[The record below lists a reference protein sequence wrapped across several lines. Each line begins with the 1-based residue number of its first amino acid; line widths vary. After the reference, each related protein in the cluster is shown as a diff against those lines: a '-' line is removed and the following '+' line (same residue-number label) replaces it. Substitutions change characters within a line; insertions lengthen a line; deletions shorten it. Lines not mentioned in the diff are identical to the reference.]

1 MSVLGGLYS
10 GISAL
15 GAQSRN
21 FGIISD
27 NIANVNTIGYKE
39 VEGRFSNFVT
49 SKSVA
54 RNFSPG
60 GVTLRPFYDPQKQGL
75 LQTSDS
81 KTDISITGNGFFVVN
96 KAANAATDSDSFL
109 FTRAGDFTAD
119 KDGNL
124 VNSGGY
130 YLQGWLLNADGTVVN
145 STSQDQ
151 LTSLQTVNVSGFSS
165 VGQPTQNV
173 SLTANLPAGQDP
185 AAVGPHQS
193 TNLSIFD
200 SLGARQSLTFQ
211 WNKSALPATNEW
223 TMTAGITDSTGT
235 FNAIAGATATVQ
247 FDGNGGLAGP
257 LSTDAFTA
265 VGAAFTLN
273 ADGTLAITIPQAD
286 LAVSGAELPN
296 DLPLVLD
303 LGTPGQAN
311 GLTQFSGDYE
321 LKLANQDGSA
331 PSGLDQVIIDENG
344 LVTGVF
350 ANGQTR
356 AIYQI
361 PTATFPAATRLDRDN
376 GNAFTITSNSGD
388 VVLNRPGVGAH
399 GALRP
404 ETLESSTADTAE
416 EFADLI
422 VAQRAYSAATRIITT
437 GDEML
442 DEAIRMK
449 R

>member
-15 GAQSRN
+15 SAQSRN

-96 KAANAATDSDSFL
+96 KAASSANNSDSFL

-130 YLQGWLLNADGTVVN
+130 YLQGWLLNSDGTIVN

-151 LTSLQTVNVSGFSS
+151 LTSLQTVNVAGFSS

-173 SLTANLPAGQDP
+173 AITANLPAGQDN
-185 AAVGPHQS
+185 AAVTPHQS

-200 SLGARQSLTFQ
+200 SLGARQTLTFQ
-211 WNKSALPATNEW
+211 WDKTANANEW
-223 TMTAGITDSTGT
+223 TLTAGITDSTGT

-247 FDGNGGLAGP
+247 FSGAGGLTGP

-273 ADGTLAITIPQAD
+273 ADGTLDITIPQAD
-286 LAVSGAELPN
+286 LDVSGAELPD
-296 DLPLVLD
+296 DLPLTLD
-303 LGTPGQAN
+303 FGTPGQAD
-311 GLTQFSGDYE
+311 GLTQFSGGYE

-361 PTATFPAATRLDRDN
+361 PTATFPAQARLDRDN

-399 GALRP
+399 GQLRP

-422 VAQRAYSAATRIITT
+422 IAQRAYSAATRIVTT

>member
-81 KTDISITGNGFFVVN
+81 RTDISITGNGFFVVN
-96 KAANAATDSDSFL
+96 KSEDAGSNDSFL
-109 FTRAGDFTAD
+109 FTRAGDFTPD

-124 VNSGGY
+124 VNSAGY
-130 YLQGWLLNADGTVVN
+130 FLQGWALDSSGNIVNAASV
-145 STSQDQ
+145 DQ
-151 LTSLQTVNVSGFSS
+151 LTSLQTVNVAGFSS

-173 SLTANLPAGQDP
+173 SITANLPAGEDNTV
-185 AAVGPHQS
+185 AGPHQT
-193 TNLSIFD
+193 TNMTVFD
-200 SLGARQSLTFQ
+200 SLGAPQTLTFQ
-211 WNKSALPATNEW
+211 WTKTANANEW
-223 TMTAGITDSTGT
+223 TFETGITDSAGT
-235 FNAIAGATATVQ
+235 FNAIAGATGTIQ
-247 FDGNGGLAGP
+247 FDGDGSLDGP
-257 LSTDAFTA
+257 LATDAFTA
-265 VGAAFTLN
+265 LGAAFGAPA
-273 ADGTLAITIPQAD
+273 ADGTFQFTIPAAS
-286 LAVSGAELPN
+286 LATSGAEQPN
-296 DLPLVLD
+296 DLVVNLN
-303 LGTPGQAN
+303 LGAPDGSS

-331 PSGLDQVIIDENG
+331 PSGLDQVIIDEEG

-361 PTATFPAATRLDRDN
+361 ATATFPAATRLDRDN

-399 GALRP
+399 GLLRP

-422 VAQRAYSAATRIITT
+422 VAQRAYSAATRIVTT

>member
-15 GAQSRN
+15 SAQSRN

-39 VEGRFSNFVT
+39 VEGRFTNFVT

-96 KAANAATDSDSFL
+96 KAASAANNSDSFL

-130 YLQGWLLNADGTVVN
+130 YLQGWLLNSDGSIVN
-145 STSQDQ
+145 ATSQDQ
-151 LTSLQTVNVSGFSS
+151 LTSLQTVNVAGFSS

-173 SLTANLPAGQDP
+173 AITANLPAGQDNT
-185 AAVGPHQS
+185 AVAPHQT

-211 WNKSALPATNEW
+211 WNKTANPNEW
-223 TMTAGITDSTGT
+223 TLTAGITDSTGT

-257 LSTDAFTA
+257 AAANAFTA

-273 ADGTLAITIPQAD
+273 ANGTLAITVPQAD
-286 LAVSGAELPN
+286 LNTSGAELPN
-296 DLPLVLD
+296 DLPLVLNF
-303 LGTPGQAN
+303 GAPGQAN
-311 GLTQFSGDYE
+311 GLTQFAGGYE

-361 PTATFPAATRLDRDN
+361 PTATFPAQARLDRDN

-399 GALRP
+399 GNLRP

-422 VAQRAYSAATRIITT
+422 VAQRAYSAATRIVTT

>member
-15 GAQSRN
+15 SAQSRN

-49 SKSVA
+49 SKSVS

-96 KAANAATDSDSFL
+96 KAASSANNSDSFL

-124 VNSGGY
+124 INSGGY
-130 YLQGWLLNADGTVVN
+130 YLQGWLLNSDGSVVN
-145 STSQDQ
+145 ANSQDQ
-151 LTSLQTVNVSGFSS
+151 LTSLQTVNVAGFSS

-173 SLTANLPAGQDP
+173 SITANLPAGQDDG
-185 AAVGPHQS
+185 AVAPHQS

-211 WNKSALPATNEW
+211 WNKTANANEW
-223 TMTAGITDSTGT
+223 TMTAGITDNTGT

-257 LSTDAFTA
+257 AAANAFTA

-273 ADGTLAITIPQAD
+273 ADGTLDITVPQAD
-286 LAVSGAELPN
+286 LDVSGAELPN
-296 DLPLVLD
+296 DLPLNLN

-311 GLTQFSGDYE
+311 GLTQFSGGYE

-361 PTATFPAATRLDRDN
+361 PTATFPAQARLDRDN

-422 VAQRAYSAATRIITT
+422 VAQRAYSAATRIVTT

>member
-15 GAQSRN
+15 SAQSRN

-96 KAANAATDSDSFL
+96 KAASAANNSDSFL

-130 YLQGWLLNADGTVVN
+130 YLQGWLLNSDGTIVN

-151 LTSLQTVNVSGFSS
+151 LTSLQTVNVAGFSS

-173 SLTANLPAGQDP
+173 SITANLPAGQDN
-185 AAVGPHQS
+185 AAVTPHQS

-200 SLGARQSLTFQ
+200 SLGARQTLTFQ
-211 WNKSALPATNEW
+211 WDKTANANEW

-247 FDGNGGLAGP
+247 FSGAGGLTGP

-273 ADGTLAITIPQAD
+273 ADGTLDITIPQAD
-286 LAVSGAELPN
+286 LDVSGAELPD
-296 DLPLVLD
+296 DLPLTLD
-303 LGTPGQAN
+303 LGTPGQAD
-311 GLTQFSGDYE
+311 GLTQFSGGYE

-361 PTATFPAATRLDRDN
+361 PTATFPAQARLDRDN
-376 GNAFTITSNSGD
+376 GNAFSITSNSGD

-399 GALRP
+399 GQLRP

-422 VAQRAYSAATRIITT
+422 IAQRAYSAATRIVTT

>member
-15 GAQSRN
+15 SAQSRN

-49 SKSVA
+49 SKSVS

-96 KAANAATDSDSFL
+96 KAASSASNSDSFL

-145 STSQDQ
+145 ATSQDQ
-151 LTSLQTVNVSGFSS
+151 LTSLQTVNVAGFSS

-173 SLTANLPAGQDP
+173 AVTANLPAGQDNT
-185 AAVGPHQS
+185 AATPHQS

-200 SLGARQSLTFQ
+200 SLGARQTLTFQ
-211 WNKSALPATNEW
+211 WDKTANANEW
-223 TMTAGITDSTGT
+223 TLTAGITDNTGT
-235 FNAIAGATATVQ
+235 FNAIANATATVQ
-247 FDGNGGLAGP
+247 FDGDGGLSGP
-257 LSTDAFTA
+257 LSTAAFTA
-265 VGAAFTLN
+265 VGTAFTLN
-273 ADGTLAITIPQAD
+273 TNGTLDITIPQAD
-286 LAVSGAELPN
+286 LDVSGAELPN
-296 DLPLVLD
+296 NLPLNLNF
-303 LGTPGQAN
+303 GTPGQAN
-311 GLTQFSGDYE
+311 GLTQFSGGYE

-331 PSGLDQVIIDENG
+331 PSGLDQVIIDESG

-361 PTATFPAATRLDRDN
+361 PTATFPAQARLDRDN
-376 GNAFTITSNSGD
+376 GNAFSITSNSGD

-422 VAQRAYSAATRIITT
+422 VAQRAYSAATRIVTT